1 MLIKICGIT
10 NEDDALAAVSA
21 GADALGFVLW
31 PQSKRFV
38 QVEVAARIGEL
49 LPPNVQRVAVLVNP
63 SREEVERLLASGA
76 FTTLQFHG
84 EETPEF
90 CATWSER
97 VKVWKAFRVATN
109 SPRSGDT
116 PVAAIP
122 TQNAATEVSPL
133 PVAPPMAGYSV
144 VDAVLLDSY
153 SPHARGGTGET
164 FDWSLAREAKKF
176 CRSVILS
183 GGLTPANVREAIT
196 VAQPDGVDVSSGVE
210 LSPGRKDH
218 EKMREFVR
226 RVRSAE

>member
-1 MLIKICGIT
+1 MLVKICGIT
-10 NEDDALAAVSA
+10 NEDDALAAVKT

-31 PQSKRFV
+31 PRSKRFV
-38 QVEVAARIGEL
+38 PVEVAGRISEL

-90 CATWSER
+90 CAAWSGR
-97 VKVWKAFRVATN
+97 AKVWKAFRVKGRESRVESREPEA
-109 SPRSGDT
+109 RSGSL
-116 PVAAIP
+116 A
-122 TQNAATEVSPL
+122 SPAL
-133 PVAPPMAGYSV
+133 DSLLSTLSSFSV

-153 SPHARGGTGET
+153 SANSRGGTGQT
-164 FDWSLAREAKKF
+164 FDWSLAREAKQF
-176 CRSVILS
+176 GRPVILS
-183 GGLTPANVREAIT
+183 GGLTPSNVREAIT

-226 RVRSAE
+226 ACRKDAM

>member
-1 MLIKICGIT
+1 MLVKICGIT
-10 NEDDALAAVSA
+10 NEDDALAAVKA

-38 QVEVAARIGEL
+38 SVEVAARISEL

-90 CATWSER
+90 CAEWRQR
-97 VKVWKAFRVATN
+97 VKVWKAFRVT
-109 SPRSGDT
+109 
-116 PVAAIP
+116 VAASLRD
-122 TQNAATEVSPL
+122 A
-133 PVAPPMAGYSV
+133 MAGFCASRSDATTFSV
-144 VDAVLLDSY
+144 VDAFLLDSY

-164 FDWSLAREAKKF
+164 FDWSLAREAKTF
-176 CRSVILS
+176 GRPVILS

-218 EKMREFVR
+218 EKMRELVR
-226 RVRSAE
+226 TCRT

>member
-1 MLIKICGIT
+1 MFIKICGVT
-10 NEDDALAAVSA
+10 NEDDALAAVKA

-38 QVEVAARIGEL
+38 TVEVAARISKL
-49 LPPNVQRVAVLVNP
+49 LPSNVQCVAVLVNP

-84 EETPEF
+84 DETPEF
-90 CATWSER
+90 CAVWSGR
-97 VKVWKAFRVATN
+97 AKVWKAFRVGVTASLRDAIAGFCASQSDAT
-109 SPRSGDT
+109 
-116 PVAAIP
+116 AF
-122 TQNAATEVSPL
+122 
-133 PVAPPMAGYSV
+133 SV

-176 CRSVILS
+176 GRPVILS
-183 GGLTPANVREAIT
+183 GGLTPANVREAVAI
-196 VAQPDGVDVSSGVE
+196 AQPDGVDVSSGVE

-226 RVRSAE
+226 RVRSDE